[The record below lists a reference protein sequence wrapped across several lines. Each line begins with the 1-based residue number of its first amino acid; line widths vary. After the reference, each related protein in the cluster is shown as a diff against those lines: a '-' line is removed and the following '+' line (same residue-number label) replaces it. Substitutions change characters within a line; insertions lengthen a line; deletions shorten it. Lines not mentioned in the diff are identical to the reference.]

1 MHNIVSSAYETL
13 HTCRAE
19 ALRLVMSSA
28 LHLSYSGRLGGGHA
42 VTLLPLLDQG
52 STTAAVVS
60 KLHRDVK
67 FTKAL
72 RVEKARQPHSDIHD
86 EMANLQTRN

>member
-1 MHNIVSSAYETL
+1 MCESITLEMHNIVSSAHETL
-13 HTCRAE
+13 HTCSRAE

-67 FTKAL
+67 FTKAF
-72 RVEKARQPHSDIHD
+72 EISKG
-86 EMANLQTRN
+86 QTTAQ